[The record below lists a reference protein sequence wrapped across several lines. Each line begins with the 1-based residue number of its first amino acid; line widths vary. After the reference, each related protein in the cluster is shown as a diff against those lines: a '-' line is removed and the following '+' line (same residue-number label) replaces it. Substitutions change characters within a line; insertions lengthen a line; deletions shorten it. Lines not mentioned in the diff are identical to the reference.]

1 MGMCSGVEVGVV
13 QGGATR
19 MLLEV
24 LLLCIA
30 STTKSF
36 LFENVGNELR
46 IDDNNN
52 DFHIRLR
59 LFLRDFIPVATNS
72 HLER

>member
-36 LFENVGNELR
+36 LFENV
-46 IDDNNN
+46 
-52 DFHIRLR
+52 
-59 LFLRDFIPVATNS
+59 TNS
-72 HLER
+72 YYFCAMVSPVPTNFH

>member
-36 LFENVGNELR
+36 QFENVTNSILT
-46 IDDNNN
+46 IT
-52 DFHIRLR
+52 F
-59 LFLRDFIPVATNS
+59 FICVQDYFCAILVTFATNFQ
-72 HLER
+72 R